1 MPTSWRRYGAVD
13 ARAIEEARLVLHH
26 AAQLAA
32 APGRSLLEARPDDS
46 HTALGWSA
54 ELQALVGETVP
65 GPTPW
70 RAALRP
76 GDLTLLVLTPDLEN
90 ASAFLLAGRS
100 LDEAFG
106 WLGEQASERGTAAS
120 RLSRERPYEI
130 PRHPVSDGEALPSPP
145 SAEHA
150 ELARH
155 FANSDRLLR
164 WLVADDPGAS
174 PVLCWPHHF
183 DIGASI
189 RLDPAGGDA
198 SPTIGIGMSPGDEG
212 VPEPYYYV
220 NAWPRPERLPDPLPP
235 LPDGGRWN
243 TEGWLGASL
252 PTRELVALND
262 AEGQEAG
269 ARGFLVHAVEA
280 ARGLLGGR

>member
-13 ARAIEEARLVLHH
+13 AETMAEARQVLHH

-32 APGRSLLEARPDDS
+32 APGRSFLEARPDDS
-46 HTALGWSA
+46 QTALAWSA
-54 ELQALVGETVP
+54 GLQALVGETVP

-76 GDLTLLVLTPDLEN
+76 GDLTLLVLTPDLEG

-106 WLGEQASERGTAAS
+106 WLREQAGDRGTDPS

-130 PRHPVSDGEALPSPP
+130 PAHPVADGGALPPAPSPD
-145 SAEHA
+145 HA

-155 FANSDRLLR
+155 FANSDGLFRQ
-164 WLVADDPGAS
+164 LVGNEPGAS

-189 RLDPAGGDA
+189 RLDPAAGDD
-198 SPTIGIGMSPGDEG
+198 SPVVGIGMSPGDDG
-212 VPEPYYYV
+212 IAEPYYYV
-220 NAWPRPERLPDPLPP
+220 NAWPRPETLPDPLPG
-235 LPDGGRWN
+235 LPDGARWN
-243 TEGWLGASL
+243 TQGWLGALL
-252 PTRELVALND
+252 PSRELVALHD

-269 ARGFLVHAVEA
+269 ARGFLVQAIEA